1 MNQNSTHPIAL
12 VNPSS
17 QLYIYT
23 HTNIHTPEQNP
34 NIHMKYEY
42 ASRLLLEFKQP
53 DDIKNKSVD
62 KNTYFNY
69 LTLNK
74 HLDFIFLLY
83 LCKKTLY
90 HMGKKIINCSTY
102 SWLSKL
108 LILEDMAILACGF
121 ANSASLNSMI
131 CLGHH

>member
-12 VNPSS
+12 VNSSS
-17 QLYIYT
+17 QLYIDT

-53 DDIKNKSVD
+53 DDIKNKFAD
-62 KNTYFNY
+62 KNNYFNY

-74 HLDFIFLLY
+74 HLDLIFLLY
-83 LCKKTLY
+83 LCKKNFIS
-90 HMGKKIINCSTY
+90 HGKEN
-102 SWLSKL
+102 
-108 LILEDMAILACGF
+108 
-121 ANSASLNSMI
+121 N
-131 CLGHH
+131 